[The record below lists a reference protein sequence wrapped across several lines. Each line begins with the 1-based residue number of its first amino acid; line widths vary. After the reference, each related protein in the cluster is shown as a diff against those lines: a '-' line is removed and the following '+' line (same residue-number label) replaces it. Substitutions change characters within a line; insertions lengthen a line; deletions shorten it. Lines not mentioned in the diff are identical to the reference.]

1 MTSIAG
7 LSQRF
12 RVCQTSSITSATR
25 STISKNSCAIIGSAG
40 ILPAFCSFTTAGE
53 TPALPE
59 IYLGRILLERLT
71 GGSGLLPPGHRLALC
86 EQSLHAEL
94 VAFRFRVRL
103 RLGRVLFH
111 GRKKIIRAR
120 WRRNAPRQDLIERDF
135 FPVQHAGFVVILA
148 DRSA

>member
-12 RVCQTSSITSATR
+12 RVCQTSSTISATR
-25 STISKNSCAIIGSAG
+25 STISKNSCAIISSAG
-40 ILPAFCSFTTAGE
+40 ILPASLQLHDSRR
-53 TPALPE
+53 ALAE

-71 GGSGLLPPGHRLALC
+71 GGSGLLPPGHRLAFR

-103 RLGRVLFH
+103 RLGRV
-111 GRKKIIRAR
+111 
-120 WRRNAPRQDLIERDF
+120 P
-135 FPVQHAGFVVILA
+135 
-148 DRSA
+148 

>member
-1 MTSIAG
+1 M
-7 LSQRF
+7 
-12 RVCQTSSITSATR
+12 
-25 STISKNSCAIIGSAG
+25 
-40 ILPAFCSFTTAGE
+40 TAGE
-53 TPALPE
+53 RYRKC
-59 IYLGRILLERLT
+59 ILGRILLERLT
-71 GGSGLLPPGHRLALC
+71 GGSSLLPPGHRLAWC

-120 WRRNAPRQDLIERDF
+120 WRRYAPRQDLIERDF

-148 DRSA
+148 DRSAVQSHAREYTARSR